1 MSTGGA
7 ERNDERLA
15 VTGLWP
21 CLNVRKDYADSSCTK
36 YLYEWRFSSSEV
48 AVWRAIVRG
57 RRIIMTLV
65 QACVLGLFQGVAE
78 FLPISST
85 GHLILASKL
94 MGITETDFV
103 KTFEIV
109 IQLGAILAIVVLYFK
124 KFLSS
129 WNLIKKLIIA
139 FIPTAVVGATL
150 YPLIKGVLLGS
161 SSITLNALFWGGVAL
176 IGVEWF
182 LKRKKTSL
190 KNPSEI
196 TYKQALIIGTFQS
209 LSVIPGVSRAAATIV
224 GGLLTGLKRE
234 TAVEFSFLLAVPTMF
249 AATALDIYKSRD
261 MITQGGV
268 ITLFTGSVLSFF
280 FAVIAVKFLVNYVK
294 KHDFTSFGIYRIAL
308 SILFW
313 IFVK

>member
-1 MSTGGA
+1 MNFLHVLILSA
-7 ERNDERLA
+7 IE
-15 VTGLWP
+15 GL
-21 CLNVRKDYADSSCTK
+21 T
-36 YLYEWRFSSSEV
+36 
-48 AVWRAIVRG
+48 
-57 RRIIMTLV
+57 
-65 QACVLGLFQGVAE
+65 E

-94 MGITETDFV
+94 LGIAETDFV

-109 IQLGAILAIVVLYFK
+109 IQLGAIMAIVVLYFK
-124 KFLSS
+124 KFLSR
-129 WNLIKKLIIA
+129 WDLIKKLITA
-139 FIPTAVVGATL
+139 FIPTAAVGFVL
-150 YPLIKGVLLGS
+150 YPFIKQVLLGS
-161 SSITLNALFWGGVAL
+161 SAVTLNALFWGGLAL

-182 LKRKKTSL
+182 LKRKKSSTKKS
-190 KNPSEI
+190 NEI
-196 TYKQALIIGTFQS
+196 TYAHSLSYKQALIIGTFQS

-234 TAVEFSFLLAVPTMF
+234 TATEFSFLLAVPTMI
-249 AATALDIYKSRD
+249 AATALDIYKSRE

-268 ITLFTGSVLSFF
+268 ITLFVGSVLSFF
-280 FAVIAVKFLVNYVK
+280 FAIIAVKFLVNYVK

>member
-1 MSTGGA
+1 MSLIHVFILSIV
-7 ERNDERLA
+7 E
-15 VTGLWP
+15 GL
-21 CLNVRKDYADSSCTK
+21 T
-36 YLYEWRFSSSEV
+36 
-48 AVWRAIVRG
+48 
-57 RRIIMTLV
+57 
-65 QACVLGLFQGVAE
+65 E